1 MEKFEIDCREQKN
14 YEQRSRSSLIISL
27 IISGIA
33 SIPIALRFDWIDGL
47 LVGAIL
53 LAVQIFSYSRRNK
66 YYILS
71 IVIYGKEIEITY
83 TDVNEKKSI
92 KDRIELFELKKKR
105 DQFKRGRSF
114 YMHIYYQKKLLIKQR
129 DIGDWNEKTFDE
141 VVDAF
146 SERK

>member
-27 IISGIA
+27 IVSGIA

-71 IVIYGKEIEITY
+71 IAIYGREIEIIY
-83 TDVNEKKSI
+83 TDVDEKKCI
-92 KDRIELFELKKKR
+92 KDRLELFELKKKR
-105 DQFKRGRSF
+105 DQFTRGRSF
-114 YMHIYYQKKLLIKQR
+114 YMPIYYQNKLLIKQR

-141 VVDAF
+141 VIDAF